1 MTRDPKPMRLVSFK
15 PLVKDALR
23 GLANVQLPNGLLI
36 NDCPICISK
45 GKAWASLPGKPV
57 LGRDGPKVE
66 AKQYAAMLAWPDR
79 ETADGWSEAVVA
91 LVEQQH
97 PGALS

>member
-45 GKAWASLPGKPV
+45 RKAWASLPGKLV
-57 LGRDGPKVE
+57 LGRDGRKVE
-66 AKQYAAMLAWPDR
+66 AKQCAGNARLARPRDR
-79 ETADGWSEAVVA
+79 RWVV
-91 LVEQQH
+91 
-97 PGALS
+97 GGGGRSG

>member
-1 MTRDPKPMRLVSFK
+1 MTGDPKRMRLVSFK

-23 GLANVQLPNGLLI
+23 GFANVQLPNALLI
-36 NDCPICISK
+36 NDCPICIST
-45 GKAWASLPGKPV
+45 GKRGRRCPESLSWGV
-57 LGRDGPKVE
+57 MVGRSKRNSMP
-66 AKQYAAMLAWPDR
+66 AMLAWPDR
-79 ETADGWSEAVVA
+79 EIADGWSEAVVA

>member
-45 GKAWASLPGKPV
+45 GKAWASLPG
-57 LGRDGPKVE
+57 
-66 AKQYAAMLAWPDR
+66 
-79 ETADGWSEAVVA
+79 
-91 LVEQQH
+91 
-97 PGALS
+97 